1 MVSFTIYPINVQKKR
16 RTPASVHQIMNI
28 FDTFVSSIFSS
39 MSTKERS
46 LNFIEQIIEED
57 LKNGLPND
65 KLRFRFPPEP
75 NGYLHVGHA
84 SAICLNFGLGIDYK
98 APVNLRFDDTNP
110 AKEEQEYVDAIKRD
124 VEWLGFTW
132 ANECYAS
139 DYFQQLYDWAV
150 ELIKK
155 GKAYVDSQTSEAM
168 AQQKGTPTQAGT
180 DSPYRNRSVEENL
193 DLFERMKNG
202 EFEEGTHILRAKID
216 MASPNMIM
224 RDPIMYRILHKH
236 HHRTGDKWCIYP
248 MYDWAHGESDY
259 LEQISHSFCTLE
271 FLPHRELYDWFLD
284 NIYDAKKVRPKQREF
299 ARRNLSHTVVSKR
312 KLLQLVQEGHV
323 NGWDDP
329 RMSTISGMRRRGYT
343 PASIRNFADTIGIA
357 KRDNLIDV
365 SLLEFCVREDLNKIA
380 PRVMAVIDPVKLV
393 ITNYPEGKTEWLDA
407 ENNPEEDEMTYRQVP
422 FSKELYIERE
432 DFLEE
437 ASSKFFRLTLGKEV
451 RLKNA
456 YIIKGE
462 SVIKDANGN
471 ITEIHA
477 TYDDDSR
484 SGSGSE
490 ASNRKVSGTIHWV
503 SAAHAVTA
511 EIRLY
516 DRLFLDE
523 SPDTHK
529 DKNFLDFVNP
539 NSLKTVN
546 GYVEPSLTTA
556 KEGDSFQFQ
565 RVGYFCVDRDSTP
578 EKLVFNKTVDLKDSW
593 EEKGKKEENTVNNS
607 LKEINKYFKVSTEE
621 ERSAIEKTI
630 GENIKTITNYSL
642 LQNTLKKNVN
652 NNKAS
657 LLFSNWVLK
666 YSDSIK
672 ASDVETE
679 LLHKLY
685 NMSLKSESPFVRLE
699 VLQNLKKDIATFD
712 SFKTQLSEMKT
723 TEKNETVL
731 QLLTEWV

>member
-1 MVSFTIYPINVQKKR
+1 
-16 RTPASVHQIMNI
+16 
-28 FDTFVSSIFSS
+28 
-39 MSTKERS
+39 MSTKEKS

-57 LKNGLPND
+57 LKNGLSND

-139 DYFQQLYDWAV
+139 DYFQQLYDWAI

-155 GKAYVDSQTSEAM
+155 GKAYVDNQSSEEM
-168 AQQKGTPTQAGT
+168 AKQKGTPTQAGT

-193 DLFERMKNG
+193 ELFEKMKNG

-216 MASPNMIM
+216 MASPNMLM

-284 NIYDAKKVRPKQREF
+284 NIFDSSKVRPKQREF

-323 NGWDDP
+323 TGWDDP

-343 PASIRNFADTIGIA
+343 PMSIRNFADTIGIA
-357 KRDNLIDV
+357 KRTNLIDV
-365 SLLEFCVREDLNKIA
+365 SLLEFCVREDLNKIT
-380 PRVMAVIDPVKLV
+380 PRVMGVLDPVKLV
-393 ITNYPEGKTEWLDA
+393 ITNYPDDKTEWLEA
-407 ENNPEEDEMTYRQVP
+407 ENNPEEEVMTYRQVP

-432 DFLEE
+432 DFQEE
-437 ASSKFFRLTLGKEV
+437 ANKKFFRLTLGTEV

-462 SVIKDANGN
+462 SVIKDADGK
-471 ITEIHA
+471 IIEIHA
-477 TYDDDSR
+477 TYDEDSR

-490 ASNRKVSGTIHWV
+490 ASMRKVKGTIHWV
-503 SAAHAVTA
+503 SVPHALEA
-511 EIRLY
+511 EVRLY
-516 DRLFLDE
+516 DRLFTHE
-523 SPDTHK
+523 NPDG
-529 DKNFLDFVNP
+529 DKEVDFKTYINP
-539 NSLKTVN
+539 NSLTTIT
-546 GYVEPSLTTA
+546 GYLEPSLQTA
-556 KEGDSFQFQ
+556 QDGDRFQFQ
-565 RVGYFCVDRDSTP
+565 RLGYFCVDRDSTK
-578 EKLVFNKTVDLKDSW
+578 EKLVFNKTVGLRDTWAKL
-593 EEKGKKEENTVNNS
+593 EAKE
-607 LKEINKYFKVSTEE
+607 
-621 ERSAIEKTI
+621 
-630 GENIKTITNYSL
+630 
-642 LQNTLKKNVN
+642 
-652 NNKAS
+652 
-657 LLFSNWVLK
+657 
-666 YSDSIK
+666 D
-672 ASDVETE
+672 
-679 LLHKLY
+679 
-685 NMSLKSESPFVRLE
+685 
-699 VLQNLKKDIATFD
+699 
-712 SFKTQLSEMKT
+712 
-723 TEKNETVL
+723 
-731 QLLTEWV
+731 